1 VRLGLQAG
9 TREIALHAVDT
20 HGPLDDL
27 TEDEE
32 LIIRFG
38 RELLQAPRVEDE
50 TFHAVRERYGENGL
64 LELTA
69 IMSVYMMNASI
80 LRVMDHRAAADA
92 RHLTRR

>member
-9 TREIALHAVDT
+9 TREVALHAVDT

-27 TEDEE
+27 TEDEA

-38 RELLQAPRVEDE
+38 RELLQAPRVGDE
-50 TFHAVRERYGENGL
+50 TFLAVRERYGEKGL

-69 IMSVYMMNASI
+69 IMGVYMMNASI
-80 LRVMDHRAAADA
+80 LRVMDHRQQ
-92 RHLTRR
+92 RTRGT